1 MVTILC
7 VDDDEDILDLV
18 EYTLLKDGYDVICAK
33 TTKNIISILDEE
45 KIDLIIMDR
54 NLPGVE
60 GSEFIAQIKQD
71 GYNYPVIYLSAKDK
85 NEDILEGFD
94 RGADDY
100 ITKPFDI
107 NILKARV
114 NAVLKRY
121 NTKNDIEQIGS
132 LSYDKTIKTFY
143 LDKQIVKLT
152 KLEHDLLLTF
162 FKNNNKLL
170 TRDFLIDEVWQ
181 GISTI
186 QEKTVN
192 VAVKRLKEKLNKTY
206 ISTIRGQGYILS
218 I

>member
-54 NLPGVE
+54 NLPGIE